1 MSKIG
6 HRAINARLPE
16 HEGVKQA
23 LRSAE
28 RLRAI
33 GVTPRVQNQC
43 VVDSWAI
50 QTGGEAD
57 PLIDE

>member
-16 HEGVKQA
+16 HEGVKQM

-43 VVDSWAI
+43 VVDSWEKQA
-50 QTGGEAD
+50 TPEKHGE
-57 PLIDE
+57 PQ